1 VGSETPPEWQ
11 SANELQRLVD
21 LSLDLVCIAGFD
33 GYFKRVNPAFERTLG
48 YSSQELL
55 TRPFLDFVHADDL
68 QASYDLLANLAPGK
82 EQLIESE
89 NRVICADGSARWLQ
103 WNARVV
109 PAEGLVYGVA
119 RDVTDPRRAH
129 AELREAQLLVEASRD
144 ELRVLAEGQAALR
157 RVATLVARGV
167 PADEVFA
174 AVAEE
179 VGRFVSIDSMSIIR
193 YEPDGTATMIAR
205 WTETVFDP
213 VQVGA
218 RFTFEGENVVELV
231 LRTGRPARMD
241 SYANAT
247 GSLAACVRREGG
259 VRSGIGAPIVVDGR
273 LWGVMA
279 AASTQPGPP
288 PAGAEFRLAEFT
300 ELVAT
305 AISNAQ
311 SRADLAASRA
321 RIVAA
326 ADETRRRIERDLH
339 DGAQQRLV
347 TLGLELRAAEAAMPP
362 DKWLRAQVAHM
373 ERGLVAILDELRK
386 ISRGIHPAIL
396 SEGGLGPALKALARR
411 SGVPVELDVRTDS
424 LLPERVEVAVYYV
437 VAEAL
442 TNAAKHAHASV
453 VHVDVDT
460 DDSIVQLAIRDDGVG
475 GADPTQGSGLI
486 GLTDRVETLGGRIEI
501 TSPAGHGTSLLVRIP
516 LDAA

>member
-1 VGSETPPEWQ
+1 VGSEPPPELQ
-11 SANELQRLVD
+11 SESELRRIAD
-21 LSLDLVCIAGFD
+21 LSLDLVCIASVE
-33 GYFKRVNPAFERTLG
+33 GYLKRVNSAFARTLG

-55 TRPFLDFVHADDL
+55 NRPFLDFVHPDDQ
-68 QASYDLLANLAPGK
+68 QASYDLLANLVLGK
-82 EQLIESE
+82 EAIIESE
-89 NRVICADGSARWLQ
+89 NRVICADGSERRLQ
-103 WNARVV
+103 WNTTVV
-109 PAEGLVYGVA
+109 PAEGLLYAVA
-119 RDVTDPRRAH
+119 RDVTDWRRAN
-129 AELREAQLLVEASRD
+129 AELREAQLLVEASRY

-167 PADEVFA
+167 PPDEVFA

-179 VGRFVSIDSMSIIR
+179 VGRFVSIDSMSIVR
-193 YEPDGTATMIAR
+193 YEPDGTATLIAR

-218 RFTFEGENVVELV
+218 RFTFEGDDLVALV
-231 LRTGRPARMD
+231 LRTGQPARID
-241 SYANAT
+241 SYAYAT
-247 GSLAACVRREGG
+247 GAIAACARREGG
-259 VRSGIGAPIVVDGR
+259 FRSGIGAPIVVDGR

-279 AASTQPGPP
+279 AASTQPGPR
-288 PAGAEFRLAEFT
+288 PAGAEFRLAAFT

-311 SRADLAASRA
+311 SRADLATSRA

-347 TLGLELRAAEAAMPP
+347 SLALELRATEAAMPP
-362 DKWLRAQVAHM
+362 DDGLRAQVAHI
-373 ERGLVAILDELRK
+373 ESGLAAILDELRE
-386 ISRGIHPAIL
+386 ISRGIHPAIV

-411 SGVPVELDVRTDS
+411 SAVPVELDVRTNGR
-424 LLPERVEVAVYYV
+424 LPERVEVAVYYL

-453 VHVDVDT
+453 AHVHVDAEDA
-460 DDSIVQLAIRDDGVG
+460 IVQIAICDNGVG
-475 GADPTQGSGLI
+475 GADPAQGSGLI
-486 GLTDRVETLGGRIEI
+486 GLIDRIETLGGRVEI
-501 TSPAGHGTSLLVRIP
+501 TSPAGQGTSVLVRIP
-516 LDAA
+516 FEVA